1 MSNKDV
7 VTDEYILLF
16 GDCLER
22 MKEIPDGSVDMV
34 LTDPPYVKM
43 VSEKWDNISDEEAN
57 YFYGCV
63 FSEINR
69 VLRFGGRCL
78 MFGSNDTLKYYYK
91 NSQLLHREILVVEK
105 DVKKVSAGRNTKQYK
120 QHINH
125 VEYVFVTTKYAREY
139 VRSLLLDA
147 KANTSLSAKEINE
160 AIGVKSNGG
169 GMWSIYT
176 GNNKCNQVPTKHQW
190 LNFKSI
196 FASLPEYSTFE
207 EVFNNSL
214 SKGSVLKGF
223 DFTSKPRLH
232 PTQKPVSLLEYL
244 IKTYTNE
251 SETVLDFTFGS
262 CSTGVACLN
271 TNRRFIGVEME
282 EKYFDIGVK
291 RMQESIMKGEI
302 K

>member
-1 MSNKDV
+1 MVNVNLMK
-7 VTDEYILLF
+7 
-16 GDCLER
+16 GDCLEL
-22 MKEIPDGSVDMV
+22 MKTIPDASVDTI

-125 VEYVFVTTKYAREY
+125 VEYVFVATKYAREY
-139 VRSLLLDA
+139 VRSLLLNA
-147 KANTSLSAKEINE
+147 KANTLLSAKEINE

-196 FASLPEYSTFE
+196 FTSLPEYSSFE

-232 PTQKPVSLLEYL
+232 PTQKPVDLLEYL

-251 SETVLDFTFGS
+251 NETVLDFTFGS

-271 TNRRFIGVEME
+271 TNRRFIGVEMNE
-282 EKYFDIGVK
+282 GYFDIGVN
-291 RMQESIMKGEI
+291 RMQEVSMKGEV
-302 K
+302 

>member
-1 MSNKDV
+1 MANIDLMK
-7 VTDEYILLF
+7 
-16 GDCLER
+16 GDCLEL
-22 MKEIPDGSVDMV
+22 MKSIPDGSVDMV

-125 VEYVFVTTKYAREY
+125 VEYVFVATKYAREY
-139 VRSLLLDA
+139 VRSLLLNA
-147 KANTSLSAKEINE
+147 KANTRLSAKEINE

-232 PTQKPVSLLEYL
+232 PTQKPVALLEYL
-244 IKTYTNE
+244 IKTYAQE
-251 SETVLDFTFGS
+251 GETVLDFTFGS
-262 CSTGVACLN
+262 CSTGVACVN
-271 TNRRFIGVEME
+271 TNRKFIGVEMNE
-282 EKYFDIGVK
+282 EYFDIAK
-291 RMQESIMKGEI
+291 DRIEKALN
-302 K
+302 

>member
-1 MSNKDV
+1 MVNVNLMKS
-7 VTDEYILLF
+7 
-16 GDCLER
+16 DCLEL
-22 MKEIPDGSVDMV
+22 MKSMPDGSVDMI

-125 VEYVFVTTKYAREY
+125 VEYVFVATKYAREY
-139 VRSLLLDA
+139 VRSLLLNA
-147 KANTSLSAKEINE
+147 KANTRLSAKEINE

-232 PTQKPVSLLEYL
+232 PTQKPVALLEYL

-251 SETVLDFTFGS
+251 SETVLDFTMGS
-262 CSTGVACLN
+262 ASAGVACVN
-271 TNRRFIGVEME
+271 TNRKFIGIEQDD
-282 EKYFDIGVK
+282 KYFDIAVK
-291 RMQESIMKGEI
+291 RIRGEL
-302 K
+302 

>member
-7 VTDEYILLF
+7 VTNEYSLLF

-22 MKEIPDGSVDMV
+22 MKEIPDASVDMV

-57 YFYGCV
+57 YFYECV

-125 VEYVFVTTKYAREY
+125 VEYVFVATKYAREY
-139 VRSLLLDA
+139 VRSLLLNA
-147 KANTSLSAKEINE
+147 KANTRLSAKEINE

-232 PTQKPVSLLEYL
+232 PTQKPVALLEYL
-244 IKTYTNE
+244 IKTYTQE
-251 SETVLDFTFGS
+251 CETVLDFTFGS
-262 CSTGVACLN
+262 CSTGVAALN

-291 RMQESIMKGEI
+291 RMQESTVKGEI
-302 K
+302 

>member
-1 MSNKDV
+1 MTMN
-7 VTDEYILLF
+7 LML

-22 MKEIPDGSVDMV
+22 MKEIPDASVDMV

-78 MFGSNDTLKYYYK
+78 MFGSNDTLKYSYK
-91 NSQLLHREILVVEK
+91 NSQLLQREILVVEK

-125 VEYVFVTTKYAREY
+125 VEYVFVATKYAREY
-139 VRSLLLDA
+139 VRSLLLNA
-147 KANTSLSAKEINE
+147 KANTRLSAKEINE

-196 FASLPEYSTFE
+196 FASLPEYATFE

-232 PTQKPVSLLEYL
+232 PTQKPVALLEYL
-244 IKTYTNE
+244 INTYSNE
-251 SETVLDFTFGS
+251 GETVLDFTMGS
-262 CSTGVACLN
+262 GTTGVACKNLN
-271 TNRRFIGVEME
+271 RKFIGI
-282 EKYFDIGVK
+282 EKDETYFKIAQDRIAA
-291 RMQESIMKGEI
+291 I
-302 K
+302 

>member
-1 MSNKDV
+1 MYSEDIKENNFWLMK
-7 VTDEYILLF
+7 

-22 MKEIPDGSVDMV
+22 MKEIPDGSVDLI

-43 VSEKWDNISDEEAN
+43 VPEKWDNISDEEAN

-63 FSEINR
+63 FSEISR

-125 VEYVFVTTKYAREY
+125 VEYVFVATKYAREY
-139 VRSLLLDA
+139 VRSLLLNA
-147 KANTSLSAKEINE
+147 KANTRLSAKEINE

-232 PTQKPVSLLEYL
+232 PTQKPVALLEYL

-251 SETVLDFTFGS
+251 SETVLDFTMGS
-262 CSTGVACLN
+262 ASAGVACVN
-271 TNRRFIGVEME
+271 TNRKFIGIEQDD
-282 EKYFDIGVK
+282 KYFDIAVK
-291 RMQESIMKGEI
+291 RIRGEL
-302 K
+302 

>member
-1 MSNKDV
+1 MVNVNLMK
-7 VTDEYILLF
+7 
-16 GDCLER
+16 GDCLEL
-22 MKEIPDGSVDMV
+22 MKAIPDASVDLI

-57 YFYGCV
+57 YFYWCV

-125 VEYVFVTTKYAREY
+125 VEYVFVATKYAREY
-139 VRSLLLDA
+139 VRSLLLNA
-147 KANTSLSAKEINE
+147 KANTRLSAKEINE

-190 LNFKSI
+190 ANFKSI
-196 FASLPEYSTFE
+196 FTSLPEYSTFE

-214 SKGSVLKGF
+214 SKGNILKGF

-232 PTQKPVSLLEYL
+232 PTQKPVDLLEYL

-251 SETVLDFTFGS
+251 GETVLDFTAGS
-262 CSTGVACLN
+262 FSTGVACLN
-271 TNRRFIGVEME
+271 TNRKFLGIEME
-282 EKYFDIGVK
+282 EKYFEIGVK
-291 RMQESIMKGEI
+291 RMSDAIS
-302 K
+302 